1 MWIAAF
7 VALLTSA
14 NFHETAQAL
23 YGAGDRAGLERLCA
37 TATRQEED
45 LLCRYRLYPLTE
57 NRALLNNLPTDLNE
71 QASAR
76 SLALLA
82 GLWGY
87 KASVAPITRMPG
99 YGGRS
104 LRLMER
110 ARALDPDEPF
120 LLLVDGQSLLFRP
133 AIAGGNRRQA
143 LERFTRLQTVAQR
156 RSGSGV
162 STHEAEIWRW
172 YALHRMNDASAPAL
186 RERLLRQNM
195 PTLYHA
201 FLNDPPAL

>member
-1 MWIAAF
+1 MWIATFF
-7 VALLTSA
+7 VLIASA
-14 NFHETAQAL
+14 NFNETAQTL

-37 TATRQEED
+37 SVTQQEED
-45 LLCRYRLYPLTE
+45 FLCRYRLYPLTE
-57 NRALLNNLPTDLNE
+57 NRALLNNLPADLPAH
-71 QASAR
+71 ASAR

-87 KASVAPITRMPG
+87 KASTAPITRMPA

-133 AIAGGNRRQA
+133 AIAGGNRRHA
-143 LERFTRLQTVAQR
+143 LERFTRLHAVAQR
-156 RSGSGV
+156 RTGTGV
-162 STHEAEIWRW
+162 SVNEAEIWRW
-172 YALHRMNDASAPAL
+172 YALHRLNDASAPAL
-186 RERLLRQNM
+186 RERLLRQNL
-195 PTLYHA
+195 PSLYHA
-201 FLNDPPAL
+201 FLNEPPAL